1 MKHIFNVETK
11 VGAHTVESDM
21 FQEPKFP
28 HKCNLTSKIGVET
41 QGYFCWKLSEKKL
54 GGKRSRLA
62 WPLIFEPSER
72 LCPLRTLISLI
83 VTLGNSWNGLKTEKK
98 TLFLHFIKLNN
109 MYQLTET
116 TGRSRSERQRRI
128 YVTLTCTLTLQPHP
142 PPVPHDKHQTV
153 RTVWLLGSLVQQTD
167 QCQQKQKRQKESS
180 LMKLSSFPN
189 VCLVLV
195 WSDFTRRCSLL
206 MERTACDNKT
216 RHPKTSSPLSWL
228 LCPLFFFLRSP
239 DSFSPLAHGLMN
251 TFLVFHEYI
260 YVFLCVVRGV
270 GLSVR
275 DVFTGCGK
283 SCPLEL
289 PAPGKNAAG
298 PVLPPSSKL
307 PPAKQIRRCPPSPLL
322 CRRRKWQAGTLCP
335 AAIHN

>member
-128 YVTLTCTLTLQPHP
+128 YVTLTCTLTLQPP
-142 PPVPHDKHQTV
+142 PRPPWQTPD
-153 RTVWLLGSLVQQTD
+153 RTDCVTAWKPCPTNRPMSTETKTTKRVQFDETFKFPQRLFGPGLVWLHAPLQPADGTNSL
-167 QCQQKQKRQKESS
+167 R
-180 LMKLSSFPN
+180 
-189 VCLVLV
+189 
-195 WSDFTRRCSLL
+195 
-206 MERTACDNKT
+206 
-216 RHPKTSSPLSWL
+216 
-228 LCPLFFFLRSP
+228 
-239 DSFSPLAHGLMN
+239 
-251 TFLVFHEYI
+251 
-260 YVFLCVVRGV
+260 
-270 GLSVR
+270 
-275 DVFTGCGK
+275 
-283 SCPLEL
+283 
-289 PAPGKNAAG
+289 
-298 PVLPPSSKL
+298 
-307 PPAKQIRRCPPSPLL
+307 
-322 CRRRKWQAGTLCP
+322 
-335 AAIHN
+335 